1 MEQAPSFRYIIESV
15 TQDGKR
21 FRPSDWIDRLSS
33 WDATFAQHRLVF
45 SERLHP
51 VNIKGEKCLAIE
63 LELKAEA
70 PEMYEQILGF
80 ARANHLKAH
89 RQTPDGEMTEVTL
102 DDIA

>member
-1 MEQAPSFRYIIESV
+1 MDQAHPFRYIIESV

-33 WDATFAQHRLVF
+33 WDATFVQHRLVF

-63 LELKAEA
+63 LELKDEA
-70 PEMYEQILGF
+70 PEMFEQIIGF
-80 ARANHLKAH
+80 ARANNLKAH
-89 RQTPDGEMTEVTL
+89 RQTKDGEMTDVAL
-102 DDIA
+102 DDL

>member
-1 MEQAPSFRYIIESV
+1 MEQAQPFRFIIESV

-63 LELKAEA
+63 PTLKVEA
-70 PEMYEQILGF
+70 PAMYEQILGF
-80 ARANHLKAH
+80 ARANNLKAH
-89 RQTPDGEMTEVTL
+89 RQTEDGVMTEIAL
-102 DDIA
+102 DDL

>member
-1 MEQAPSFRYIIESV
+1 MDQAQSFRYIIESV

-33 WDATFAQHRLVF
+33 WDATFAQHRLVY

-63 LELKAEA
+63 PKLKEQA
-70 PEMYEQILGF
+70 PAMFDQIIGF
-80 ARANHLKAH
+80 ARANKLKAH
-89 RQTPDGEMTEVTL
+89 RQTADGEMTEIAL
-102 DDIA
+102 DDL

>member
-1 MEQAPSFRYIIESV
+1 MDQAKPFRYIIESV

-33 WDATFAQHRLVF
+33 WDATFAQHRLVY

-63 LELKAEA
+63 PELKEQA
-70 PEMYEQILGF
+70 PAMYEQIIGF
-80 ARANHLKAH
+80 ARANKLKAH
-89 RQTPDGEMTEVTL
+89 RQTPDGELTEIAL
-102 DDIA
+102 DDL

>member
-1 MEQAPSFRYIIESV
+1 MDQAQSFRYIIESV

-33 WDATFAQHRLVF
+33 WDATFAQHRLVY

-63 LELKAEA
+63 PELKEQA
-70 PEMYEQILGF
+70 PAMFDQIIGF
-80 ARANHLKAH
+80 ARANKLKVH
-89 RQTPDGEMTEVTL
+89 RQTADGEMTEIAL
-102 DDIA
+102 DDL

>member
-15 TQDGKR
+15 TTDGKR

-63 LELKAEA
+63 PLLKEQA
-70 PEMYEQILGF
+70 PAMYEQILGF
-80 ARANHLKAH
+80 ARANNLKAH
-89 RQTPDGEMTEVTL
+89 RQTEDGVMTEVPL
-102 DDIA
+102 DDL